1 MFDIGKE
8 TFTNFRDNYWNPPTL
23 FWAIFI
29 FSWIVFIWDTYIG
42 WRQFRIVL
50 NTTKLPVELSGIMDR
65 ETFLNARAYSIDRTK
80 FTLFYHAW
88 SQTFSSV
95 ILLCD
100 LMPLLWDVSATL
112 MEPFG
117 LDKSYEITRTLVFVN
132 VGALI
137 SKVIDLPWSYYSNF
151 VIQEKHGFNRQTR
164 SFFAKDQVKKFF
176 VSQAITCIILP
187 AIIWIIQKGD
197 DYFFLYLWGFC
208 SLIVFLMMTIYP
220 DFIAPLFDKY
230 VPLPEGSL
238 REKITTMAQGLKFPL
253 TQVYIVEGSKRS
265 SHSNAYL
272 YGFYKNKRIVL
283 FDTLMENPPKMS
295 DSGDESSLDKDN
307 ASDGEKSNQQDA
319 AVIAGETSDVTAAEN
334 EALTEETDKDTK
346 EKKKKGCNDDE
357 ILAVLGHELGH
368 WKLNHVVINLIIAE
382 VQMLFTFMIFGFLY
396 KDPVIYQAFGFNDQP
411 ILIGLL
417 VITQYIFAPYNEI
430 VGFLMTCLTRHHEFG
445 ADNFAKKMNRASDLR
460 SALIKL
466 GNDNLEFPVYDWLYS
481 ATNLSHP
488 PLLERLKALGKID

>member
-1 MFDIGKE
+1 MIYVISSVSNYHVNLFLI
-8 TFTNFRDNYWNPPTL
+8 FT
-23 FWAIFI
+23 
-29 FSWIVFIWDTYIG
+29 
-42 WRQFRIVL
+42 Q
-50 NTTKLPVELSGIMDR
+50 
-65 ETFLNARAYSIDRTK
+65 
-80 FTLFYHAW
+80 
-88 SQTFSSV
+88 V

-100 LMPLLWDVSATL
+100 LMPLLWDFSATL
-112 MEPFG
+112 LEPFG
-117 LDKSYEITRTLVFVN
+117 LDKSYEISRTLVFVN

-137 SKVIDLPWSYYSNF
+137 SKIIDLPWTYYSNF

-208 SLIVFLMMTIYP
+208 SLIVFLMMTVYP

-238 REKITTMAQGLKFPL
+238 REKITAMAQGLKFPL

-295 DSGDESSLDKDN
+295 DSGDESAEDKDKT
-307 ASDGEKSNQQDA
+307 SKGEKSDNKDST
-319 AVIAGETSDVTAAEN
+319 VVTGETSDANVTEN
-334 EALTEETDKDTK
+334 EALTEENEKEIK

-417 VITQYIFAPYNEI
+417 VITQYIFAPYNEVSNLTFNKIFETSSSNTFSADFQI
-430 VGFLMTCLTRHHEFG
+430 VGFLMTCLTRHNEFG